1 MYGWHSF
8 GAGSRQQSGH
18 HSQVKGAR
26 RRAGRQCMHIHPTD
40 EVTPLASRET
50 DGRAEDRLVQHGG
63 GGKKRLSVNYSCRR
77 PAAPALVGHIPTLA
91 KCALQVFRLY
101 STRHHATYVLGM
113 REAMFVYVQ
122 LHCRMIRA
130 IHCHSETA
138 PQRGQWKIECD
149 VAADSWQPKQ
159 DDRLAGGQ
167 MRTAMTSNWHL
178 QMFGDSARSREG
190 EGDVWTELHRL
201 RHHKRHITHP
211 RNSAICGRKD
221 SINGVLDTVS
231 LNAPALTH
239 VSDIRQRGL
248 GATLSPVTAKGTL
261 HHCRDAPLVRSPSK
275 TKFEIK
281 KATNLCLTDRSIGRG
296 CRSVGWIGLG
306 LD

>member
-149 VAADSWQPKQ
+149 VAAD
-159 DDRLAGGQ
+159 RLAAQEGRRAGG
-167 MRTAMTSNWHL
+167 RADANSDDIKL
-178 QMFGDSARSREG
+178 APS
-190 EGDVWTELHRL
+190 DVWRL
-201 RHHKRHITHP
+201 CSIARGRGGV
-211 RNSAICGRKD
+211 CGRSFIVFAITKD
-221 SINGVLDTVS
+221 
-231 LNAPALTH
+231 
-239 VSDIRQRGL
+239 
-248 GATLSPVTAKGTL
+248 TL
-261 HHCRDAPLVRSPSK
+261 HTL
-275 TKFEIK
+275 
-281 KATNLCLTDRSIGRG
+281 ATAQYAVERTQR
-296 CRSVGWIGLG
+296 
-306 LD
+306 